1 LLSDIVEEI
10 NTKPVVADEPFDKKR
25 RGVAHVHIPRE
36 TAFGC
41 PRDFLHNRFVYIVL
55 SPRARG
61 LSVGVNMNPDRHCD
75 FDCVYCEVDRCKP
88 TRETV
93 LDTNIMAQELQ
104 RTLEFVRSPQLHE
117 LSVYRNLPAELL
129 QLHHVTLS
137 GDGEPTLSPKFI
149 EALREVVHVRALGK
163 FPFFKLVLI
172 TNCSGLDRPE
182 VQQGIR
188 LLTRQDEIWAKLDGG
203 TQAYLNKV
211 NHPNNVPLEKI
222 LANILLVAKQRPVVI
237 QSLFPAI
244 NGEEP
249 PAEEIEQ
256 FAMRLRELKEQGAQ
270 ISLVQIYSATR
281 PIQNAGCSH
290 LPLRSLSRIA
300 QVVRLV
306 SGLKAEVF

>member
-1 LLSDIVEEI
+1 VEGLSA
-10 NTKPVVADEPFDKKR
+10 KSVAVAEPFEKKR
-25 RGVAHVHIPRE
+25 RGPCPTPPPGE

-41 PRDFLHNRFVYIVL
+41 SRDFLDNRFVYVVL
-55 SPRARG
+55 SPRAHG
-61 LSVGVNMNPDRHCD
+61 LSVGVNLNPDRYCN
-75 FDCVYCEVDRCKP
+75 FDCVYCEVNRKLP
-88 TRETV
+88 VRESR
-93 LDTNIMAQELQ
+93 LDTDVMAVELQ
-104 RTLEFVRSPQLHE
+104 RTLEFVHAGRLRE
-117 LSVYRNLPAELL
+117 LPVYHNLPPELL

-137 GDGEPTLSPKFI
+137 GDGEPTLAKNFV
-149 EALREVVHVRALGK
+149 EAVREVVHVRALGQ

-172 TNCSGLDRPE
+172 TNASGLDRPE
-182 VQQGIR
+182 VQEGMR
-188 LLTRQDEIWAKLDGG
+188 LLTRADEIWAKLDGG

-211 NHPNNVPLEKI
+211 NRPTEDIRLEKI
-222 LANILLVAKQRPVVI
+222 LSNILLVAKQRPVTI

-256 FAMRLRELKEQGAQ
+256 FALRLRELKEAGAQ
-270 ISLVQIYSATR
+270 IPLVQIYSATR
-281 PIQNAGCSH
+281 PIPNSECGH